1 MKVVPGSLNL
11 ARHPR
16 KTVAFV
22 AFCTLLG
29 INALC
34 QAAGP
39 DLAPQQHR
47 FEVASVRLIGADQ
60 RDVARGRSVSPGYFR
75 YAGASLEDLI
85 RYAYGIAGF
94 QPISGGP
101 SWLRSDGPAVRFVV
115 EARYPAATDPKLV
128 PAMMQSLL
136 AERFNL
142 ALHTRPIQA
151 EVYELRVGHGIPKLK
166 AHESG
171 TPIVPAPCPA
181 DIADYRPMR
190 DTHAG
195 PVSVLVDVLA
205 KYYKLAVIDKTG
217 LSGSY
222 TFSFC
227 YPIPNRVP
235 PPAGLPPP
243 PSIQAAIEEQLGLRL
258 TPGKGTVLEYIV
270 DHGEL
275 PRAN

>member
-1 MKVVPGSLNL
+1 MNVAPG
-11 ARHPR
+11 HPR
-16 KTVAFV
+16 RTVAYAF

-34 QAAGP
+34 QAGARG
-39 DLAPQQHR
+39 LAPQQER
-47 FEVASVRLIGADQ
+47 FEVASVRLIGAGQ

-101 SWLRSDGPAVRFVV
+101 SWLRSDGPAARFVV
-115 EARYPAATDPKLV
+115 EATYPAATDPTQV
-128 PAMMQSLL
+128 PAMMQTLL

-171 TPIVPAPCPA
+171 APIVWTPCPA
-181 DIADYRPMR
+181 DIAAYNPVRI
-190 DTHAG
+190 THAG
-195 PVSVLVDVLA
+195 PISVFIDVLA
-205 KYYKLAVIDKTG
+205 KYYKLAVVDKTG
-217 LSGSY
+217 LAGSY

-227 YPIPNRVP
+227 YPFPNRAP
-235 PPAGLPPP
+235 PPPGLPPP

-258 TPGKGTVLEYIV
+258 TPGKGTILEYIV
-270 DHGEL
+270 DHAEL